1 MAFLKNRT
9 FVNVVVGGLIILAL
23 LGLVGT
29 FTANP
34 AGFIQRIA
42 VIALIGI
49 TAYFLVR
56 KFSKSSPQKKE
67 QRAFLK
73 AAKKSKKRLQ
83 QKSGD
88 TTVKTSSL
96 GTLASLKKSNKTKK
110 KSPAHLTVIDG
121 KKGKKK
127 NRASL

>member
-9 FVNVVVGGLIILAL
+9 SVLIVGGLIVLAF
-23 LGLVGT
+23 LGLVSS

-34 AGFIQRIA
+34 AGFIQKIA
-42 VIALIGI
+42 IMAIIVLVIF
-49 TAYFLVR
+49 FLVR
-56 KFSKSSPQKKE
+56 KFSNSSPQKKE

-73 AAKKSKKRLQ
+73 AAKQSKKRLQ
-83 QKSGD
+83 QRSGD
-88 TTVKTSSL
+88 TGQKNSSF
-96 GTLASLKKSNKTKK
+96 GPISTLKKPKTKRK
-110 KSPAHLTVIDG
+110 PPAHLTVIDG

>member
-1 MAFLKNRT
+1 VAFLKNRT
-9 FVNVVVGGLIILAL
+9 SVIIVGILIILAI
-23 LGLVGT
+23 LGLFGS

-42 VIALIGI
+42 VIAMIGLVI
-49 TAYFLVR
+49 YFLVR
-56 KFSKSSPQKKE
+56 KFSNSSPQKKE

-88 TTVKTSSL
+88 TNVKTSSL
-96 GTLASLKKSNKTKK
+96 GTLTTLKKSNKTKK